1 MFIKKIIGIKGIGK
15 YHDYSFK
22 KSKDDDWNGEL
33 SRNTIIYA
41 DNASGKTTLAQIIKS
56 LSKSSEI
63 MDLRR
68 RKSFGFKDVP
78 NIKIS
83 LQDAGSDICDEYN
96 GKDWTKRINHIIV
109 FDTYYVERNVYFI
122 SPSKKMK
129 NTDTATAILGE
140 KCIEM
145 YEKYTTLK
153 NAMMKLKTEKPI
165 IEKELNLHSIA
176 IGSSEEE
183 QQIYSELCEKLE
195 ACKKKIDETNKKIQ
209 ELQQK
214 MNQETDSM
222 ERYVEAINKYLSYFV
237 PEIQLSA
244 PKLKAQSHLIAYRI
258 KIKGYEMR
266 SKRTSTGKILSDGE
280 KHALAFSFFLATL
293 DVVKDKEKYVVVF
306 DDPMSSLDAFRKQT
320 TICRLSRLSS
330 QVSQLILLSHD
341 KFFLRDYIQIHKRLF
356 KDDQPVVLKIQYND
370 KMGSSI
376 KWYDIIE
383 DTKSGWAK
391 DLQIV
396 TDYVN
401 GEKDKCDE
409 TEVARSIRPIIEG
422 YLRLKYSALGVFNGA
437 TTLGRMI
444 NIMKKNDKGK
454 FNSIQK
460 YIEDLEDINIYASD
474 FHHENPSE
482 GVVASSSMELLNYC
496 KRTLNL
502 LMII

>member
-15 YHDYSFK
+15 YYDYSFK
-22 KSKDDDWNGEL
+22 KSKDNDWNGEL

-68 RKSFGFKDVP
+68 RKSFGFKEVP

-83 LQDAGSDICDEYN
+83 LQDAGVDIYDEYN
-96 GKDWTKRINHIIV
+96 GNDWTRRLNHIIV
-109 FDTYYVERNVYFI
+109 FDTYYVERNIYFI
-122 SPSKKMK
+122 SPSKKMG
-129 NTDTATAILGE
+129 NTDATTAILGE

-145 YEKYTTLK
+145 YEKYTMLK
-153 NAMMKLKTEKPI
+153 NALMKFKTEKPR
-165 IEKELNLHSIA
+165 IERELSLHHVA
-176 IGSSEEE
+176 IGTPETE
-183 QQIYSELCEKLE
+183 QRLYQELCEKLE
-195 ACKKKIDETNKKIQ
+195 ICKKKIDETNKKIL
-209 ELQQK
+209 ELQHK
-214 MNQETDSM
+214 MNQETDSI
-222 ERYVEAINKYLSYFV
+222 ERYVKEINRYLSSFA
-237 PEIQLSA
+237 PDIQLST
-244 PKLKAQSHLIAYRI
+244 PQLKAKSHLISYRI
-258 KIKGYEMR
+258 NIKGYEMR
-266 SKRTSTGKILSDGE
+266 SKRNSTGKILSDGE

-293 DVVKDKEKYVVVF
+293 DVVKDKKKYVVVF
-306 DDPMSSLDAFRKQT
+306 DDPMSSLDTFRKQS
-320 TICRLSRLSS
+320 TICQLSRLSN

-341 KFFLRDYIQIHKRLF
+341 KFFLRDYLKIHKRLF
-356 KDDQPVVLKIQYND
+356 NDDQPVVLKIQYYD
-370 KMGSSI
+370 KKGSSI

-422 YLRLKYSALGVFNGA
+422 YLRLKYSALSVFNGA

-482 GVVASSSMELLNYC
+482 GVVASSSIELLNYC